1 VFVAGVI
8 KGFEHWQPGS
18 PIGTEKFV
26 RAFELRLP
34 NKRYVKDTIK
44 TVVDKIKKGPE
55 KADSKTGKSSAADV
69 SSNSKQA
76 MIGVF
81 FVSFMYLCIHI

>member
-1 VFVAGVI
+1 LFVAGVI

-18 PIGTEKFV
+18 LIGTERFV

-34 NKRYVKDTIK
+34 NERYVKDTIER
-44 TVVDKIKKGPE
+44 VVDKIKQGPA
-55 KADSKTGKSSAADV
+55 KSYSKRGRMSAIDNN
-69 SSNSKQA
+69 SNSKMA

-81 FVSFMYLCIHI
+81 FWCHSCI